1 MIDELME
8 KIHKNCHNVDEDM
21 VQRAYYF
28 AKEAHKEQKRESG
41 EPYIIHPIAVA
52 ENLAE
57 LGMDTDTIVAGLLH
71 DVIEDTKY
79 TYDDVV
85 HEFNAEIANL
95 IDGVT
100 KLTKLGEMEYKS
112 KEEQQADNVRKML
125 LAMAKD
131 IRVIIIKLADRL
143 HNMRTLK
150 FMPANKQKSKAKE
163 TLDIYAPLAHR
174 LGMSKIK
181 WELEDLCFRYL
192 HEKEYYELV
201 RDIAEKRIERE
212 NYIKEIVDDLYKKLE
227 ASGIDSD
234 IDGRPKHFYSI
245 YKKMVNKNK
254 TIDEIFD
261 LTAIRVLVNS
271 VKDCYGVLG
280 IVHTIYTP
288 IPGRFKDYIA
298 MPKPNMYQSLHTTV
312 IGPQGKT
319 FEIQIRTF
327 EMHRTAEYGIAAH
340 WKYKEGDTGRTEQDN
355 QKHFEK
361 KLAWLRDMLEWQKE
375 TSDAEEFIE
384 GFKIDLFSDEVFVFT
399 PKGVVINL
407 CSGATP
413 IDFAYRIHTDI
424 GNKCVGAK
432 VNGKIV
438 PLDYTLKTGEIVEI
452 LTSSNAKGPNMDWLN
467 VAKSNQ
473 AKSKI
478 KQWFKKAKKEEN
490 MLKGKDLLDR
500 ELKKQGVNYADI
512 AKGDFYERLVK
523 RYNIHN
529 MDDVYAL
536 LGVSGITA
544 STLVSRLKED
554 NGIEKVNKEKENKEI
569 LNKAI
574 EEQIAKTARLGVSGI
589 TASTLVSRL
598 KEDNGIEKVNKEKEN
613 KEILNKAI
621 EEQIAKTARQVDQP
635 NSYGITVKGESNL
648 MVRFA
653 KCCTPVPGD
662 DILGYIT
669 KGRGVSVHRKD
680 CQNLKNLI
688 ETDGERVVEVSWGT
702 SKGNSYFAEIQ
713 VMADDREGLLA
724 DIMSKNL
731 KNLIETDGE
740 RVVEVSWGT
749 SKGNSYFAE
758 IQVMADDR
766 EGLLADIMSII
777 TDLKL
782 QLSAVNA
789 NLSKE
794 SYAYIN
800 VKVKIQCVNGLKD
813 LMKRIKN
820 LKGVVDVYRVNN

>member
-8 KIHKNCHNVDEDM
+8 KIHKNCHNINEDM
-21 VQRAYYF
+21 VIKAYNF

-85 HEFNAEIANL
+85 NKFNAEIANL

-192 HEKEYYELV
+192 HEKEYYDLV
-201 RDIAEKRIERE
+201 KDIAEKRVERE
-212 NYIKEIVDDLYKKLE
+212 NYIKEIVADLYKKLE

-288 IPGRFKDYIA
+288 LPGRFKDYIA

-340 WKYKEGDTGRTEQDN
+340 WKYKEGDNGSNEQDK
-355 QKHFEK
+355 QKDFEK
-361 KLAWLRDMLEWQKE
+361 KLVWLRDMLEWQKE

-424 GNKCVGAK
+424 GNKCIGAK

-452 LTSSNAKGPNMDWLN
+452 LTSPNAKGPNMDWLN
-467 VAKSNQ
+467 IAKSNQ
-473 AKSKI
+473 SKSKI

-490 MLKGKDLLDR
+490 MLKGKELLDK
-500 ELKKQGVNYADI
+500 ELKKQGVNYSDI
-512 AKGDFYERLVK
+512 AKGDFYARLVK

-536 LGVSGITA
+536 LGVSGISA
-544 STLVSRLKED
+544 STLVCRLKED
-554 NGIEKVNKEKENKEI
+554 NGIDKANKEKENKEV
-569 LNKAI
+569 LSKAI
-574 EEQIAKTARLGVSGI
+574 EEQM
-589 TASTLVSRL
+589 
-598 KEDNGIEKVNKEKEN
+598 
-613 KEILNKAI
+613 
-621 EEQIAKTARQVDQP
+621 AKTARQPEP
-635 NSYGITVKGESNL
+635 NNYGITVKGETNL

-662 DILGYIT
+662 EILGYIT

-680 CQNLKNLI
+680 CLNLKNLI
-688 ETDGERVVEVSWGT
+688 ETDGDRVVEVSWGT
-702 SKGNSYFAEIQ
+702 SQGNSYFAEIQ
-713 VMADDREGLLA
+713 VMADDRDGLLA
-724 DIMSKNL
+724 DIMS
-731 KNLIETDGE
+731 
-740 RVVEVSWGT
+740 V
-749 SKGNSYFAE
+749 
-758 IQVMADDR
+758 
-766 EGLLADIMSII
+766 I

-789 NLSKE
+789 NMAKE
-794 SYAYIN
+794 NCAYIN
-800 VKVKIQCVNGLKD
+800 VKIKIQCVNSLQD

-820 LKGVVDVYRVNN
+820 LKGVMDVYRVNN